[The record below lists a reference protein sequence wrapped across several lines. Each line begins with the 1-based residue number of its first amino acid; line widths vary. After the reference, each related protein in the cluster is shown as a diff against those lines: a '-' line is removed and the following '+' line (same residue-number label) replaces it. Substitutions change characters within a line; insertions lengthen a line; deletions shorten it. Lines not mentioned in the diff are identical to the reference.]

1 FAAGLDL
8 ADAGGGAVLHGTG
21 IEEPAPGG
29 GQHAVGEIAVG
40 LVHRETR
47 AHESV
52 ETGGDLG
59 EEGIAGGVENH
70 ALGGASGEGAAGGP
84 GGLLGGAW
92 AAGERASSA
101 SGRSRGG
108 RVSAR

>member
-70 ALGGASGEGAAGGP
+70 AVGGAPGEVADGGLV
-84 GGLLGGAW
+84 GLLGGSPW
-92 AAGERASSA
+92 ASGERASSA
-101 SGRSRGG
+101 S
-108 RVSAR
+108 